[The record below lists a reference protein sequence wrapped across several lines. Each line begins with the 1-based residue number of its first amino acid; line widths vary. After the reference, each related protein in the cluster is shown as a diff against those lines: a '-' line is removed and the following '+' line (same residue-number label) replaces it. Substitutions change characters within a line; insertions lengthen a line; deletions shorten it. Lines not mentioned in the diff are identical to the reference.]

1 MHPAVLSFVVGLS
14 LLAGSAPTS
23 AAGDAAS
30 AAPMVRSAELDALQA
45 RVASAEQSARMV
57 PVLAGLVVVLGAGV
71 AVLGWCLVR
80 RRPVPPAPMPP
91 EPVAP
96 DPDTVKLPAAAPAE
110 PPSIPVT
117 AAYFPSAA
125 SASSTPHGLSIEEHI
140 DIDQQAE
147 FLVVLGQD
155 DAAID
160 LLLEHLRGTGGTSPL
175 PYLRLM
181 QIYRR
186 RDDQAAYERTRER
199 FNQRFNALAP
209 QWRAETGRERS
220 LADYPEAIGEVQ
232 RAWSAP
238 LDAMAVIES
247 LLFRRGTEEERFD
260 LPAYE
265 ELLFLYWLTRELQHR
280 TDAPASEVDVLLPI
294 EDTQTEVSVIQR
306 TPASFDSTGVFTQV
320 NVSRRP
326 GGVDVDLSTVP
337 AAPDDQID
345 R

>member
-1 MHPAVLSFVVGLS
+1 MHPAVLSLVVGLS
-14 LLAGSAPTS
+14 LLAGSTS
-23 AAGDAAS
+23 AGAATGADPAPARQVQAADAEALRARL
-30 AAPMVRSAELDALQA
+30 AA
-45 RVASAEQSARMV
+45 AEQSAQWV
-57 PVLAGLVVVLGAGV
+57 PVLGGLVVVLGAGV
-71 AVLGWCLVR
+71 AVLGWCLLR
-80 RRPVPPAPMPP
+80 RKPVPPAPLADTPSP
-91 EPVAP
+91 EP
-96 DPDTVKLPAAAPAE
+96 DTLKLPQAAAAE
-110 PPSIPVT
+110 ATPVPVT
-117 AAYFPSAA
+117 AAYFPSA
-125 SASSTPHGLSIEEHI
+125 SPTPHGLSIEEHI

-186 RDDQAAYERTRER
+186 REDQAAYERTRER

-209 QWRAETGRERS
+209 QWQTETGRERS
-220 LADYPEAIGEVQ
+220 LADYPEAITAVQ

-265 ELLFLYWLTRELQHR
+265 ELLFLYWLTRELQYR
-280 TDAPASEVDVLLPI
+280 ADAPASEVDVLLPI

-306 TPASFDSTGVFTQV
+306 TPASFDTTGVFTQV
-320 NVSRRP
+320 SVTRGP
-326 GGVDVDLSTVP
+326 GRVDLDLSTVP
-337 AAPDDQID
+337 AEPDDGSD